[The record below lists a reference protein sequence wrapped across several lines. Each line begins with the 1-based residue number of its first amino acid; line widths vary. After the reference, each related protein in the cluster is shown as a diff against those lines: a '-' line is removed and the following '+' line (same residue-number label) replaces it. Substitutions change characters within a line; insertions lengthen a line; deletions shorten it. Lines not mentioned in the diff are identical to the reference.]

1 MESLPKKALSGEL
14 SPGTTFGPY
23 CILSHLATGGMAEIY
38 LARASKIRGFQR
50 LVVVKRIRPDSAQNE
65 EFVEMFL
72 DEARLVASL
81 QHAHIAQVFDIGEF
95 EGNYFFTME
104 FVRGEEVASI
114 LRRGWQRQKKIPL
127 NHVLNIIT
135 QAASGLHYAHNRRDG
150 NGDLRGIIHRDVSP
164 SNILVGSD
172 GSVKVI
178 DFGVAKATNKE
189 HQTTVG
195 ALKGKLAY
203 MSPEQV
209 VAKQVDRRSDVF
221 SLGIVLYEMLTGQRL
236 FQGDSDFLIL
246 NKVMNAEIN
255 PPSSIRSECPSQL
268 DAIALKAL
276 SRNVDERY
284 SSCEEFQIAL
294 EECAYDNHLKLNQ
307 RGLAQYLDQTFPEKR
322 DFWEASQREDSSVE
336 EFLVSNPALIKSE
349 VGTLDPTE
357 YDALS
362 RSDIVLDGNASGG
375 KRTLPLAPSAGS
387 ANVPAISESGSGTP
401 SIVVSPSALPLRAP
415 AIESGPLLAGL
426 GKEGVS
432 SLSPSAPPLVPASA
446 VLAPAP
452 ALGVEPLA
460 TVPLELPLAPGSVGQ
475 VVCPTPPPLPNGS
488 DVSGQGGAFYL
499 AQPSSPGLLSELAT
513 DTHIRP
519 KTNWMPWAGGAV
531 LLSIVGIAIA
541 VSGDSNGTGDSNAVR
556 SEMPDSPAT
565 RPAGQDTAPAET
577 PPEPKPKTPPAQPVE
592 NQAGLK
598 PSEPVQKSV
607 AQVQTP
613 TKRPATGKVLK
624 RARREQRTQA
634 RAAQLAKKRRDAAA
648 AEKKRKAD
656 AKKRNVDSLFL
667 PSGG

>member
-1 MESLPKKALSGEL
+1 MDSLPQKTLHGEL

-127 NHVLNIIT
+127 NHILNIIT

-209 VAKQVDRRSDVF
+209 VAKDVDRRSDVF

-246 NKVMNAEIN
+246 NKVMNAEIKS
-255 PPSSIRSECPSQL
+255 PSSIRPECPSQL

-307 RGLAQYLDQTFPEKR
+307 RGLALYLDQTFPEKR

-336 EFLVSNPALIKSE
+336 EFLVSNPTLIKAE

-362 RSDIVLDGNASGG
+362 RSDIVLDDNASVLARNAESGTSSPNVVVSQSLLPPVPSAPSALPRSPLPAVPPVFLRPSPVLTPPPAIPSVLTPPPAIPSVLTPPPAILSG
-375 KRTLPLAPSAGS
+375 VPMASTPIALPLAP
-387 ANVPAISESGSGTP
+387 
-401 SIVVSPSALPLRAP
+401 
-415 AIESGPLLAGL
+415 
-426 GKEGVS
+426 
-432 SLSPSAPPLVPASA
+432 PPRT
-446 VLAPAP
+446 P
-452 ALGVEPLA
+452 ALGV
-460 TVPLELPLAPGSVGQ
+460 VPLVAALPAVALAAHTPALG
-475 VVCPTPPPLPNGS
+475 VVPF
-488 DVSGQGGAFYL
+488 A
-499 AQPSSPGLLSELAT
+499 SS
-513 DTHIRP
+513 I
-519 KTNWMPWAGGAV
+519 
-531 LLSIVGIAIA
+531 
-541 VSGDSNGTGDSNAVR
+541 
-556 SEMPDSPAT
+556 PA
-565 RPAGQDTAPAET
+565 
-577 PPEPKPKTPPAQPVE
+577 
-592 NQAGLK
+592 
-598 PSEPVQKSV
+598 
-607 AQVQTP
+607 
-613 TKRPATGKVLK
+613 
-624 RARREQRTQA
+624 
-634 RAAQLAKKRRDAAA
+634 
-648 AEKKRKAD
+648 
-656 AKKRNVDSLFL
+656 
-667 PSGG
+667 